1 MATRKRDLFVNSIGM
16 VPVADR
22 YVVPTAVWYS
32 KDGFKVGDEAYFAAV
47 EAREVFDNFK
57 ILLGEQEHGAT
68 NPKSVKLSD
77 GKYHSIHSVASDYM
91 RYLVDQAEAWIDSRG
106 LVKASRVIVAEPV
119 AIHEQGAGRGDW
131 LVNYRTHI
139 RRILE
144 SRFSDV
150 DFLPEPFAVFQY
162 YRYGIKH
169 PLVAEKKKH
178 VALVLDFG
186 GGTFD
191 VSIIET
197 TAAGDVSNSGRN
209 SKPLAAS
216 SIAVGGFYF
225 NRVIAEYVLL
235 KQYAGA
241 KVPSFIH
248 EALRK
253 FDEVRKDP
261 RSRVEDL
268 RDDYQNFHRHFSNML
283 FEVEK
288 AKIAICSIITNWSLD
303 YIPARPIASTIRV
316 PASPLSQSTEIHS
329 IRIDE
334 TEIRKLFVENI
345 WKRSLSSVITS
356 ALQRANGELS
366 GQSISVVLLSG
377 GSANLRWLR
386 QLLLESMHKGLEDA
400 DVLELH
406 ENFQEIV
413 GKGLAIECA
422 RKTFSDGD
430 GDFKAVT
437 YNRLCLVLN
446 PDKRGEEVVKF
457 RPVNLDG
464 SEQNT
469 NGVLLPSA
477 SILRNRIDDPIKWKF
492 KLNHP
497 PRQRMDY
504 HFMSSS
510 FDPNDHAN
518 VHNVMDSNIVTPS
531 NPSFDSALQVQLSVK
546 ADGTAQPTFIY
557 RAAGPNIPEISV
569 EGRPFFIDMTFGG
582 AAGTS
587 EAYLGVDFGTSN
599 SSVSYVD
606 KSSITVYTER
616 AKDANWENINEL
628 INSLPY
634 PIASPLS
641 LYAASTAS
649 QELDLRGIAV
659 IEGFLAFGAYV
670 AYSEFTTMKGRSGSK
685 LFKDFTQRS
694 AGPLW
699 GMLKNCLNKIRGK
712 SYFSRGLEKLLDE
725 PIYTEIDELVTAIGQ
740 VKHEKADRAPDY
752 MRAIKLLGNIFR
764 DYCGKI
770 QFGYFEDVQKKSFST
785 LYQGKFRLAFG
796 AHTPFV
802 DVLNYEGR
810 HTFSED
816 QCVLLCA
823 DTGSALLLEPLMFWF
838 NGGHDSVNSV
848 PDLFFYDIEEKTG
861 FSYKRVGSKGKLL
874 LTSENFDSLIG
885 YLKQI
890 KEQDANTN
898 ILNNISILE

>member
-1 MATRKRDLFVNSIGM
+1 VATRKRDLFVNSIGM
-16 VPVADR
+16 VPVGDR
-22 YVVPTAVWYS
+22 HVVPTAVWYS
-32 KDGFKVGDEAYFAAV
+32 RDSFRAGDEAYLAAT
-47 EAREVFDNFK
+47 EARDVFDNFK
-57 ILLGEQEHGAT
+57 ILLGEQEHGSS

-77 GKYHSIHSVASDYM
+77 GRYHSIHSVASDYL
-91 RYLVDQAEAWIDSRG
+91 RYLVDQAEAWIESRG
-106 LVKASRVIVAEPV
+106 LAKASRVIVAEPV
-119 AIHEQGAGRGDW
+119 SIHEQGAGRGDW
-131 LVNYRTHI
+131 LINYRTHI

-225 NRVIAEYVLL
+225 NRIIAEYVLL
-235 KQYAGA
+235 KQYAGK
-241 KVPSFIH
+241 KVPAFIH

-268 RDDYQNFHRHFSNML
+268 REDYQHFHRHFSNML

-288 AKIAICSIITNWSLD
+288 AKIAICSIVTNWSLD
-303 YIPARPIASTIRV
+303 YVPARPIASTIKV
-316 PASPLSQSTEIHS
+316 PAAPLSESTEIHS

-334 TEIRKLFVENI
+334 TEIRNIFVEKI
-345 WKRSLSSVITS
+345 WKKSLSPVITS
-356 ALQRANGELS
+356 ALQRANGELA
-366 GQSISVVLLSG
+366 GQNISVVLLSG

-386 QLLLESMHKGLEDA
+386 QLLLECSHKGLADA

-422 RKTFSDGD
+422 RKTFNDGD

-446 PDKRGEEVVKF
+446 PDRRGEEIVKF

-464 SEQNT
+464 AENHA

-477 SILRNRIDDPIKWKF
+477 SILRNRIDNPIRWKF

-497 PRQRMDY
+497 PRQRMNY

-510 FDPNDHAN
+510 FDPSEHAN
-518 VHNVMDSNIVTPS
+518 VHNVMDNTIITPS
-531 NPSFDSALQVQLSVK
+531 NPSFDSALHVQLDVK

-557 RAAGPNIPEISV
+557 RASGPGIPEIAV

-587 EAYLGVDFGTSN
+587 EAYLGLDFGTSN
-599 SSVSYVD
+599 SSISYVD
-606 KSSITVYTER
+606 KSTITVYTER
-616 AKDANWENINEL
+616 AKDTNWESINEL

-634 PIASPLS
+634 PIASPLAQ
-641 LYAASTAS
+641 YAASTAT

-659 IEGFLAFGAYV
+659 IEGFLAFGAFV
-670 AYSEFTTMKGRSGSK
+670 AYSEYTAIKGRASSK

-699 GMLKNCLNKIRGK
+699 GLLKNCLSKIQGK
-712 SYFSRGLEKLLDE
+712 SHFCQGLEKLLDN
-725 PIYTEIDELVTAIGQ
+725 PIYTEINELVTAIGQ
-740 VKHEKADRAPDY
+740 VKHEKAENAPDY
-752 MRAIKLLGNIFR
+752 MRAIRLLGNVFR
-764 DYCGKI
+764 DFCGKI
-770 QFGYFEDVQKKSFST
+770 QFGYFEDVHKKRFSSI
-785 LYQGKFRLAFG
+785 YQGNFRMAFG

-802 DVLNYEGR
+802 DVLNYEGAD
-810 HTFSED
+810 TFSED
-816 QCVLLCA
+816 QCVLLCPE
-823 DTGSALLLEPLMFWF
+823 TGKALLLEPLMFWF
-838 NGGHDSVNSV
+838 KGDPHSPNSDS
-848 PDLFFYDIEEKTG
+848 DLFFYDIEEKSG
-861 FSYKRVGSKGKLL
+861 FSFKRVGAKGKIL
-874 LTSENFDSLIG
+874 LTNENFGPLID
-885 YLKQI
+885 YLKKI
-890 KEQDANTN
+890 KEQDPSTE
-898 ILNNISILE
+898 ILENISILE